1 MILAE
6 PVILVISVAEAEL
19 VDYVREEGSC
29 AYRVQACDVDG
40 CGNFTDPIIGRVGSV
55 PGAPAKVVAVQQTG
69 AATLTVRYQPPL
81 DTGVGHARSFV
92 LTNFRVEF
100 SLNSTFST
108 VDYST
113 ESGDGAVWVQSY
125 TFPKGETVYTRVRA
139 ANTLG
144 WSEPTLFAN
153 ADGSARGSRVIVPP
167 GPPTRISAAAAED
180 DGAVVV
186 TYTQPLD
193 TGAWDTS
200 EPIVTYLIEM
210 DDDAGF
216 ESIDSV
222 VEGASLSMMVVRLT
236 PGVRYHV
243 RVRAA
248 NAVGY
253 GRPATMGGLVPT
265 TVLAI
270 SAPSAPIF
278 VGGYASAPS
287 ELTWRIVA
295 PLDWGSGNMMD
306 APLHSIAFQVSTDP
320 AFLFVNAS
328 REVLL
333 DPIEGTGGLAYAQ
346 DGISLDNQ
354 VYSISVAGL
363 TPGAMYYAR
372 AMAVNSLGAKG
383 RAGSMGHPGGDALQW
398 PYHLSNAQGPCGDP
412 AAPRNFPKSGF
423 APFPLQRG
431 CGTAAPAT
439 FGWPQTSQGLRALY
453 TFDQDP
459 SRGAGADS
467 SGYSMHAN
475 VMGNATI
482 AAGGGYIQAGLRLD
496 IDSGGE
502 MSCLVAPNTLR
513 TCLRAECVPIAGGRL
528 GECEPPACSTEVSGL
543 INAAAR
549 NGFGSWTINMWA
561 TFDDVEKAQ
570 AIIVVP
576 PEGGGGGDLTD
587 SDMALFMEGGRL
599 SVILMGALYDRE
611 LSLADGGTLEESL
624 AGVPIHIAVVY
635 NASALE
641 LNVYTGGRWSSGFNN
656 VPPIHRSAGPLIVG
670 HCNCTYKGQVPQM
683 VGNMDSL
690 RFYDLALSED
700 QVYRLHTLPQVAP
713 SLERPFP
720 VQVCICILSP
730 RPVQAQP
737 VCKPCLARR
746 PSIHHLVNL
755 SGHRVKIQTHN
766 SSITDPSFLDD

>member
-1 MILAE
+1 M
-6 PVILVISVAEAEL
+6 AEAEL
-19 VDYVREEGSC
+19 IDYVREEGSC

-40 CGNFTDPIIGRVGSV
+40 CGNFTHPAVGRVGSV
-55 PGAPAKVVAVQQTG
+55 PGEPARVVAVQQTG
-69 AATLTVRYQPPL
+69 PATLTVRYQPPL
-81 DTGVGHARSFV
+81 DTGFGEGRATSFSI
-92 LTNFRVEF
+92 TNFRVEF

-113 ESGDGAVWVQSY
+113 ESGDGAVWVQSF
-125 TFPKGETVYTRVRA
+125 TFPKGLTVYTRVMA

-144 WSEPTLFAN
+144 WSKPTLFAN
-153 ADGSARGSRVIVPP
+153 ADGSAKGTRAIVAP

-200 EPIVTYLIEM
+200 EPIITYLIEM

-222 VEGASLSMMVVRLT
+222 VEGDSLSMMVVRLT

-248 NAVGY
+248 NTVGY
-253 GRPATMGGLVPT
+253 GRPATMGGLAPT

-278 VGGYASAPS
+278 VSGYASAPA
-287 ELTWRIVA
+287 ELTWRITA
-295 PLDWGSGNMMD
+295 PLDWGSGNMVD
-306 APLHSIAFQVSTDP
+306 TPLHSITFQVSTDP

-328 REVLL
+328 RDVLL
-333 DPIEGTGGLAYAQ
+333 DPIQGTGSLAYAQ
-346 DGISLDNQ
+346 DGISFDDH
-354 VYSISVAGL
+354 VYSISVSGL

-372 AMAVNSLGAKG
+372 AMAVNSLGTMG
-383 RAGSMGHPGGDALQW
+383 RAGSMGHPGGDELRW
-398 PYHLSNAQGPCGDP
+398 PYHLSNAQGPCGHP
-412 AAPRNFPKSGF
+412 QSPSNFPKSGF

-439 FGWPQTSQGLRALY
+439 FGWPEMSQGLRALY
-453 TFDQDP
+453 TFDQDA

-467 SGYSMHAN
+467 SGYSMHAHP
-475 VMGNATI
+475 MGNVTI
-482 AAGGGYIQAGLRLD
+482 AAGGGYIQDGLRLD
-496 IDSGGE
+496 FDSGGG
-502 MSCLVAPNTLR
+502 MSSVVAPNTLR
-513 TCLRAECVPIAGGRL
+513 TCLRAECVPITGGRL
-528 GECEPPACSTEVSGL
+528 GECEPPACSTEVAGL
-543 INAAAR
+543 INGAAR
-549 NGFGSWTINMWA
+549 NRFGSWTINLWA
-561 TFDDVEKAQ
+561 TFDDVKRAQ

-635 NASALE
+635 DATTLE
-641 LNVYTGGRWSSGFNN
+641 LNVYTGGRWSSGFSS

-670 HCNCTYKGQVPQM
+670 HCNCTYKGQAPQM
-683 VGNMDSL
+683 VGVMDSV
-690 RFYDLALSED
+690 RFYDVALSED
-700 QVYRLHTLPQVAP
+700 QVYRLHMLPQVNP

-720 VQVCICILSP
+720 VQVCIPSLS
-730 RPVQAQP
+730 A
-737 VCKPCLARR
+737 
-746 PSIHHLVNL
+746 PSPSQTNL
-755 SGHRVKIQTHN
+755 
-766 SSITDPSFLDD
+766 F